1 VVAPERSAVSCRE
14 RGRETGE
21 RSRGSDP
28 HAGRGVVAVALRI
41 PCPHCGLR
49 EYTEFTFGG
58 ELRPTDSPD
67 LESDFDRV
75 YHRANVAGEQQER
88 WFHAAGCRRW
98 MTLTRDTVRNV
109 VR

>member
-1 VVAPERSAVSCRE
+1 M
-14 RGRETGE
+14 
-21 RSRGSDP
+21 
-28 HAGRGVVAVALRI
+28 ALNI
-41 PCPHCGLR
+41 PCPFCGER
-49 EYTEFTFGG
+49 PYTEFTFGG